1 MAEALG
7 VVASIL
13 SICHAVSEGVNVT
26 IELYNAPA
34 EIKTLQEQVQIFRGI
49 LRTVEATREGLENE
63 ALDSTLSRARTIIE
77 ELYQVITLKLVREG
91 RGSDKM
97 RRLAWMRY
105 KSKVVRLRDDLK
117 DAREALL
124 VALSTD
130 LWLSTHRIESTLTII
145 SQQASNSPSTTF
157 NIQEGPGILE
167 NVLDSRQSVQ
177 LTRQVLPAISDGS
190 AVQSES
196 EAATP
201 MVGPFEWNFSDTF
214 ESPKESTQSQRQ
226 SPSIVFQREH
236 PAGPFELSRS
246 FQSETYTNSDT
257 TPRLISYDSREDLG
271 RVQRI
276 YPLGKGVFTLPTRLD
291 SFLKEYLEHSEN
303 LKQDAHLTV
312 YLGQQSDLNT
322 DSSATKCPVR
332 FDKPPFDMRVYLQEM
347 TDMIYHWKC
356 MRYSERELTSQ
367 LPLGAPWPK
376 YRFIASL
383 RSRRWVLYWRIG
395 SNKTQIKSFQY
406 NLWVFHR
413 LEGVPGV
420 NPFLGVVL
428 DEHNGA
434 INGFLCELP
443 AKGSLLA
450 TLTRSFESS
459 QPVAWERREKW
470 CRQVVQAV
478 TEVHSKGLVV
488 GSLAD
493 QPDCGF
499 AIDAEDNAVLWEKF
513 QTTFKVTDTQPARNP
528 PEYRQLKSTG
538 AQRVIRPE
546 TDIYQLGVLLWQIA
560 TNKHP
565 FSRLPDEG
573 RTHMELHFP
582 EYLVEV
588 IAACRLEN
596 PNRRPPAWKLLE
608 KFPAVVDVNSG
619 LGTSV
624 HNGRKISP
632 SMARQSSEMIY
643 DSWKN
648 MSRYT
653 VLIFVAI
660 SVEEV
665 QRNISSIVISATP
678 PTSTSVLT
686 VSVKEFIA

>member
-1 MAEALG
+1 L
-7 VVASIL
+7 
-13 SICHAVSEGVNVT
+13 
-26 IELYNAPA
+26 P
-34 EIKTLQEQVQIFRGI
+34 QEQVQIFRGI

-63 ALDSTLSRARTIIE
+63 ALDSKLSRARTIIE

-130 LWLSTHRIESTLTII
+130 LWPVFSFYTYLTTWHLLNCSRLSTHRIESTLTII

-214 ESPKESTQSQRQ
+214 ESPEESTQSQRQ

-246 FQSETYTNSDT
+246 FQPETYTNSDT
-257 TPRLISYDSREDLG
+257 TPRLISYDSREVYVSDYARVNHCAIFFAAAPRQWIRLLLSITTTMDSPYWDLG

-632 SMARQSSEMIY
+632 SKSETALMK
-643 DSWKN
+643 S
-648 MSRYT
+648 
-653 VLIFVAI
+653 L
-660 SVEEV
+660 
-665 QRNISSIVISATP
+665 
-678 PTSTSVLT
+678 
-686 VSVKEFIA
+686 